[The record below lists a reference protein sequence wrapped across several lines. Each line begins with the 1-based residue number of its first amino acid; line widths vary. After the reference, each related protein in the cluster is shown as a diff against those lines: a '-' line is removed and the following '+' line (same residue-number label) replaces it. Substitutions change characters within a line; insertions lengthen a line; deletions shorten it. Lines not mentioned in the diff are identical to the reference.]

1 MLNTDVTDEQEI
13 IYQNSKYSIVKN
25 QLPSTF
31 GSVFTA
37 ETIEDYTQLPDSSRD
52 EVQNA
57 LFKAIYHTSDDIT
70 ETYSPIAMD
79 NIVYHHSSDGLYT
92 IQKNCHLINLIFA
105 VYHSCNRHTDAVF

>member
-1 MLNTDVTDEQEI
+1 MNRKLFIRTA
-13 IYQNSKYSIVKN
+13 KYSIVKN

-92 IQKNCHLINLIFA
+92 IQKNCHLINLICCIPFL
-105 VYHSCNRHTDAVF
+105 